1 MMNDEWMVI
10 AACAEWRLLE
20 QRASCTAHLPTPHLR
35 RLSGYQSWSLLP
47 AHTTVALAL
56 LPVNCPDLRYPRSG
70 IIMAFLAHLHTCTW
84 IAWINSREVDQQGHP
99 TRFDTSHPGPLMR
112 PRIMEPRDTESN
124 SCALLGSDKRERG
137 TSGQRMRAEQS
148 LVVRLQCCHFQRHD
162 VVVNFLCTQL
172 PRSFGWLCSLKSTVG
187 SPWG

>member
-1 MMNDEWMVI
+1 MNGW
-10 AACAEWRLLE
+10 LLRPAPSGVCSNNVR
-20 QRASCTAHLPTPHLR
+20 RAPAHLPTPHLR

-70 IIMAFLAHLHTCTW
+70 IIMAFLAHLHTCTR
-84 IAWINSREVDQQGHP
+84 IAWINSREVDDQGHP

-137 TSGQRMRAEQS
+137 TSGQRTRPEQS
-148 LVVRLQCCHFQRHD
+148 LVV
-162 VVVNFLCTQL
+162 
-172 PRSFGWLCSLKSTVG
+172 GCSAATARG
-187 SPWG
+187 MM